1 MNKREVPQLN
11 EVVYGVILKW
21 VVRKEQERLLETEM
35 TFSRWDDINLTVKWP
50 TQLRSN
56 SERLVHHTSVKLLSN
71 CRLNFNFWKFG
82 FRYKGK
88 KSRYEVFQE
97 DWKTMKHFGMTFTP
111 FLKQTH
117 EVHPPMQPPCVAEQ
131 EWPVADRV
139 FYSPVELLYDELF
152 YFKKKNNEGHE
163 ESCQCQWCILVKNGK
178 ARMWEEEL
186 YILQDTVP
194 LRTVS
199 NPTN

>member
-1 MNKREVPQLN
+1 
-11 EVVYGVILKW
+11 
-21 VVRKEQERLLETEM
+21 
-35 TFSRWDDINLTVKWP
+35 
-50 TQLRSN
+50 
-56 SERLVHHTSVKLLSN
+56 
-71 CRLNFNFWKFG
+71 
-82 FRYKGK
+82 
-88 KSRYEVFQE
+88 
-97 DWKTMKHFGMTFTP
+97 MKHFGLTFTP
-111 FLKQTH
+111 FLKQTR
-117 EVHPPMQPPCVAEQ
+117 EVHPPMHAPCVAEQ
-131 EWPVADRV
+131 EWPVADRI

-152 YFKKKNNEGHE
+152 YFQKKNNEGHE